1 MNDYSELHQLAHAA
15 QNGSEKEMLAL
26 WEKVRRYVIRSANRW
41 HHAFESRHDIMQED
55 LVSCGYIA
63 LTSAVRYWNPERGN
77 FLQALQYYIL
87 QEFSEAYGIRT
98 VKQKSDPL
106 NGAGSLDTP
115 LDDSGEGACI
125 ADITADPMS
134 AKAFENVEDD
144 IYTKQLHD
152 LLEQCI
158 EHLPAGEAVA
168 VRGYYWHGLTDR
180 AMAEQIGETAY
191 KVKYIRDKGLRHL
204 RREKALKQFERNFNY
219 YAHGSAEYSIEEQ
232 FLLQQES
239 FLQRCHLAE
248 DRYSQSYANMKRW
261 ERECRKGTPMA
272 DPDSIQPCT
281 APKHGSCPIHRAGE
295 STTI

>member
-1 MNDYSELHQLAHAA
+1 
-15 QNGSEKEMLAL
+15 
-26 WEKVRRYVIRSANRW
+26 
-41 HHAFESRHDIMQED
+41 MQED

-77 FLQALQYYIL
+77 FLQALQYSIL

-106 NGAGSLDTP
+106 NCAGSLDTP

-134 AKAFENVEDD
+134 AKAFENVEND

-152 LLEQCI
+152 ILEQCI
-158 EHLPAGEAVA
+158 EQLPAGEADA
-168 VRGYYWHGLTDR
+168 VRGYYWQGLTDR
-180 AMAEQIGETAY
+180 AIAEQRGVTTY
-191 KVKYIRDKGLRHL
+191 KINDLRDKGIRHL
-204 RREKALKQFERNFNY
+204 RKAKALKQFERQFDY
-219 YAHGSAEYSIEEQ
+219 YAHSSAEYSIEEQ
-232 FLLQQES
+232 YLLQKEAFLLRRHDLEADQFS
-239 FLQRCHLAE
+239 R
-248 DRYSQSYANMKRW
+248 SYANMERW

-281 APKHGSCPIHRAGE
+281 APKHGSCPIHSAGE
-295 STTI
+295 KPTM